1 MTSSRGS
8 WGRGEDEEEEVGA
21 TPGISLQCQENEG
34 RAPPAPSGGP
44 VLVSMDLR
52 GVTAGTCS
60 PGREGGKSC
69 WGIV

>member
-8 WGRGEDEEEEVGA
+8 WGRGEEEKEEVGA

-34 RAPPAPSGGP
+34 RAPPDPPGVP

-52 GVTAGTCS
+52 GVTAGTCG
-60 PGREGGKSC
+60 PGREGDKSC
-69 WGIV
+69 WGIM